1 MFLEQLSLSGSPVT
15 YSPPEQT
22 RPICPNNPVC
32 VVAQGRCCTVGLEPA
47 QVFPQL
53 KETKGISLFQLAN
66 N

>member
-32 VVAQGRCCTVGLEPA
+32 VMAQGRCYTVGLEPA
-47 QVFPQL
+47 QVFSSTERDQRNIPFSV
-53 KETKGISLFQLAN
+53 G
-66 N
+66 